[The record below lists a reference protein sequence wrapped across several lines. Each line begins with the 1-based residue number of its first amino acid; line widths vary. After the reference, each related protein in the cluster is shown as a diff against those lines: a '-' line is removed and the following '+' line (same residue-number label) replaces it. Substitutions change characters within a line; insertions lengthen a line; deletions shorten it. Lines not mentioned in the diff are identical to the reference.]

1 MKEKF
6 TKKELQEMLKH
17 CELHN
22 KLSRL
27 ARDFRNT
34 TDLDYFDDD
43 GLEKLL
49 RSWVEN

>member
-6 TKKELQEMLKH
+6 TEKELKEMLNH

-22 KLSRL
+22 KLGRL
-27 ARDFRNT
+27 SRDFRNT

-43 GLEKLL
+43 DLEKLL
-49 RSWVEN
+49 REWTKK